1 MGNQEVAYMQD
12 RIEKV
17 VELAAPVA
25 RVWRAVADYK
35 EFGAWFRVDLKGP
48 FVLGRVSLGVT
59 TYPGYEGMRWEANVV
74 AMEPERLFAFE
85 WCPYEHDD
93 YRDFA
98 SAPKTRVE
106 FKLEPTKKGTKLVI
120 TESGFDNIPD
130 AKRRVDALRSNTQ
143 GWDIQAKNIAQYVES

>member
-1 MGNQEVAYMQD
+1 MQD

-17 VELAAPVA
+17 IELKAPVA
-25 RVWRAVADYK
+25 RVWRALTKHD
-35 EFGAWFRVDLKGP
+35 EFGAWFRVDLKSP
-48 FVLGRVSLGVT
+48 FVVGEVSHGIT
-59 TYPGYEGMRWEANVV
+59 TYPGYEGMRWEALVV

-106 FKLEPTKKGTKLVI
+106 FRLEPIQKGTRLTI
-120 TESGFDNIPD
+120 SEAGFNGLPD

-143 GWDIQAKNIAQYVES
+143 GWDIQATNIARHVES